1 MKKIFSFFIVI
12 AGIVPFLSA
21 QNSWNKNFNLSAYR
35 PAGNSSSDDTRAFQ
49 LLFADVQKAGGGNI
63 TIPPGN
69 YFLKGDISI
78 SLVSNSTIFAYGANI
93 FLPENLGDQA
103 RIVLFEGTD
112 IVNFS
117 WFGGFFQG
125 YCFDPANLKN
135 TWEPNVNT
143 RIIVIKTSKGGKTD
157 NLTFRDIQSDKIA
170 GSVVNVNGYISS
182 DNIVPENFA
191 TNISV
196 ENCNLINSGK
206 FMWDYGYLWQITVFP
221 EDHTKEEIK
230 MALNYFDNSMLI
242 SGIVIKKGNSRVY
255 LNNIETQDNAKLL
268 MNKGAEI
275 CFYNDKLPSNII
287 KGKRYYVTEASAR
300 YIEISENETGE
311 KLVFN
316 DSGGPNV
323 KIINNVRKLF
333 YQFAPINA
341 GLGKGCIDLVGCMN
355 TQIIGCRISA
365 LGDAMHIQKSY
376 NNVFANNHIL
386 GARMGAFF
394 IADHCKNST
403 VVGNTVDGT
412 NGSRTVSI
420 ERSNENVTVTGNIFR
435 NGGRGSWIN
444 QPKNIIIQNNVFVNN
459 TTKGAHD
466 PKTGRRD
473 FKTGGWQSF
482 PEIYFTTYQKGAEY
496 GPVILKDNIFTTG
509 PNAAGVIQFEKNGK
523 DVSVT
528 GNIFKG
534 TTVDILMDNNDNTI
548 FVDPAQK
555 AVLKKG
561 AEFSRSL
568 FKNE

>member
-1 MKKIFSFFIVI
+1 MKRLLIFFIVTACNVI
-12 AGIVPFLSA
+12 SVSA
-21 QNSWNKNFNLSAYR
+21 QNLQNKNFNLSDYS
-35 PAGNSSSDDTRAFQ
+35 PVGDGISDDTRAFQ
-49 LLFADVQKAGGGNI
+49 ALFSAAKKTGGGNI

-69 YFLKGDISI
+69 YYLRGETPVPLS
-78 SLVSNSTIFAYGANI
+78 SNTNVFAYGAKI
-93 FLPENLGDQA
+93 FLPKNLGDQA

-112 IVNFS
+112 VTNFS
-117 WFGGFFQG
+117 WFGALFQG
-125 YCFDPANLKN
+125 YCFDPVREKN
-135 TWEPNVNT
+135 TWEPNANT
-143 RIIVIKTSKGGKTD
+143 RMIVIKTSKTGETD
-157 NLTFRDIQSDKIA
+157 NLRFKDIQSDKIA
-170 GSVVNVNGYISS
+170 GAVIHVNGYIEGNS
-182 DNIVPENFA
+182 IVPLNFA
-191 TNISV
+191 TNVSV

-206 FMWDYGYLWQITVFP
+206 FMWDYGYLWQIIVFP

-230 MALNYFDNSMLI
+230 MANNYFDNNVLI
-242 SGIVIKKGNSRVY
+242 SEITIKRGDDKVY
-255 LNNIETQDNAKLL
+255 LNNIDSKNNSKMIEE
-268 MNKGAEI
+268 GSEI

-287 KGKRYYVTEASAR
+287 KGKRYYVVESTNK
-300 YIEISENETGE
+300 YIKVSEIENG
-311 KLVFN
+311 KGISFN
-316 DSGGPNV
+316 SDGGSDV
-323 KIINNVRKLF
+323 KIVNNVRKLF
-333 YQFAPINA
+333 YQYAPINS
-341 GLGKGCIDLVGCMN
+341 GPGKGCIDLVGCMN
-355 TQIIGCRISA
+355 TQITGCRISA
-365 LGDAMHIQKSY
+365 LGDAMHIQKSH

-403 VVGNTVDGT
+403 VTGNTVDGT

-420 ERSNENVTVTGNIFR
+420 ERSNENVTVIGNIFR

-444 QPKNIIIQNNVFVNN
+444 QPKNIVIQNNVFVNN

-523 DVSVT
+523 DVTVS

-534 TTVDILMDNNDNTI
+534 TTVDILMDDKDDTI
-548 FVDPAQK
+548 FIDPAQK
-555 AVLKKG
+555 ATLKKG